1 MDTVRPRPKWADQE
15 VVIKAAKRLC
25 EKLVDEIDHFVVQYE
40 EDEEV
45 VLEQVADAIRYED
58 DGYRICR
65 ALDSDGWDVDED
77 WVRVCSDTR
86 SFKLSVLQDM
96 VQAWVKETGV
106 KSALKVGDR
115 VLFNDRG
122 GKESSGLIKAIDEAN
137 GRYLIFSEALGHKE
151 TGYGTRGV
159 YKDFEEC
166 RTRVPTGSE

>member
-1 MDTVRPRPKWADQE
+1 MDNMNSRPKWTDQE
-15 VVIKAAKRLC
+15 VVTKAAKKLC
-25 EKLVDEIDHFVVQYE
+25 EKLANEFEDFGVQYE
-40 EDEEV
+40 EDEEGILQQV
-45 VLEQVADAIRYED
+45 VDAIMYED
-58 DGYRICR
+58 DGYCICR
-65 ALDSDGWDVDED
+65 RLDSDGWDVDED

-86 SFKLSVLQDM
+86 IFKLNVLRDM

-122 GKESSGLIKAIDEAN
+122 DKESSGLIKAIDEAN

-159 YKDFEEC
+159 YRDFEEC
-166 RTRVPTGSE
+166 RVQEVIT